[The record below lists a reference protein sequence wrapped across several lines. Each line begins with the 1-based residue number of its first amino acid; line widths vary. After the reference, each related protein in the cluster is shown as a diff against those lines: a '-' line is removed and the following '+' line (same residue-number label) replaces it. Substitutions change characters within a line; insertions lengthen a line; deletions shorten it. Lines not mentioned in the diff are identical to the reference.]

1 MTDIIKFTIPG
12 EPQGKARPRAT
23 RTARGIRTYT
33 PDKTVAYEELVRLKF
48 SELHQ
53 PPLEGE
59 VSVRITA
66 YYAIPQSAANKR
78 KALMECNLIRPM
90 KKPDADNVSKIILDA
105 LNGFAY
111 QDDAQVVELAI
122 SKKFST
128 IPRTE
133 VEIWQENRI

>member
-1 MTDIIKFTIPG
+1 MIDIIKFTIPG

-23 RTARGIRTYT
+23 RTKRGVRTYT

-66 YYAIPQSAANKR
+66 YYAIPQSAAKKR

-90 KKPDADNVSKIILDA
+90 KKPARWENQRFTK
-105 LNGFAY
+105 
-111 QDDAQVVELAI
+111 VEGARKSSI
-122 SKKFST
+122 VTPMPMMKAPT
-128 IPRTE
+128 
-133 VEIWQENRI
+133 